1 MCCCEYINNAVELGK
16 AKDINHT
23 LHQKIKGMETRMH
36 SRISLLKVS
45 KKDLHHTGDCKL
57 LLSLANLLCKGLDKL
72 CYMWNYE

>member
-23 LHQKIKGMETRMH
+23 LHQKIKDMATRMH
-36 SRISLLKVS
+36 SHISLLKVS
-45 KKDLHHTGDCKL
+45 KKGLNRTGDCKL
-57 LLSLANLLCKGLDKL
+57 LLSLGSLLCKGLDKL